1 MSSRKEVPPPGLLA
15 RGSKRH
21 SLELVPSTIVP
32 GVASFFGL
40 VLIGRWAGGS
50 VLGLTSLAWVV
61 AVSGSSVVA
70 LGATHAAV
78 RAVVTGNRELTAQ
91 LRGLLLRRCLVV
103 TPLLVGAGL
112 ALEALGKDVGG
123 PLAYG
128 GLWMVG
134 QAFMLFEVEVLRAEG
149 RFAWSTVQMSL
160 RAVLGWLASVLAAA
174 AGGKLAA
181 IVLAQTAVTWAVAAA
196 AGSTRIKRPTTRAR
210 DELRTLGRPLAWVAA
225 ATYLLAFADRF
236 VVAAFLGPV
245 AVGVYTLGYVLGQGL
260 VEPVATPI
268 VGALLPRVVAEWT
281 DNARG
286 PAVAMSTVRK
296 GGLVLVAASAAVI
309 PAIVVAERLGLLD
322 LVSRDPDLPYVAGF
336 VALGSGFYGIA
347 RLVYSPMLARRQT
360 AAAATAYWLA
370 VALGAVAVP
379 ALTAAWGI
387 VGTAAATLV
396 AYAALAALMVRAAR
410 NTRSAQGAGSEPSSP
425 PR

>member
-1 MSSRKEVPPPGLLA
+1 VSSVNEDSSPGLLG

-21 SLELVPSTIVP
+21 SLELVPSTVIP

-40 VLIGRWAGGS
+40 VLIGRMAGGS
-50 VLGLTSLAWVV
+50 ILGLTSLAWVV

-78 RAVVTGNRELTAQ
+78 RAVVTGDRDLTAQ
-91 LRGLLLRRCLVV
+91 LRGLLLRRCLFV
-103 TPLLVGAGL
+103 TPLFLGAGL
-112 ALEALGKDVGG
+112 GLEALGRDVGG

-174 AGGKLAA
+174 AVGKLAA
-181 IVLAQTAVTWAVAAA
+181 IVLAQAAITWMVAAA
-196 AGSTRIKRPTTRAR
+196 AGSTRIKRPTPRAR

-281 DNARG
+281 DSARG

-296 GGLVLVAASAAVI
+296 GGLVLIAASAAVI
-309 PAIVVAERLGLLD
+309 PAIAVAEWLGLLD

-336 VALGSGFYGIA
+336 IAVGSGFYGIA

-360 AAAATAYWLA
+360 AAAAVAYWLV
-370 VALGAVAVP
+370 VAFS
-379 ALTAAWGI
+379 ALTVPIFTGMWGI

-396 AYAALAALMVRAAR
+396 AYAVLALLMVYTARRRHAPAA
-410 NTRSAQGAGSEPSSP
+410 
-425 PR
+425 